1 MTYVSSRASLL
12 ALVAATLSS
21 LPSLASASPWT
32 LPQHELVV
40 SSDFTFSR
48 ATHEYLGDGTRQS
61 YALSGRFSS
70 STLTLSTRYGLTDR
84 LELELRPSF
93 KHVAYDADSVI
104 LDCVPGLLDC
114 DGMYDLEEA
123 RANIIDFD
131 STQTGP
137 ADLDGSVR
145 YNLHK
150 GHIVVTTEVG
160 VKIPMAYRKPEGTFD
175 DVSTLTVG
183 DDVTLGDGQ
192 IDVRAGL
199 LVGGFIPITRSFLRA
214 DAFYNHRFA
223 EPGDQVIASAKVGQF
238 FTDHVIAFTGVRWA
252 KTVTEGKSL
261 GTTFVDTDPDNNPA
275 ESYEYAKVEQRD
287 LFLDRDFTTV
297 ELGVIL
303 KKDRF
308 EFQLRLEEVI
318 DGKNYGDLSS
328 VSIGFVAALPDA
340 TRQREEAPQEEGEV
354 IEEVIIEEV
363 PVDENGNPI
372 EGSKTRTEDGVEIIE
387 EVIIEEVPVDEN
399 GNPIKK
405 EEAP

>member
-1 MTYVSSRASLL
+1 MTLLLSL
-12 ALVAATLSS
+12 S
-21 LPSLASASPWT
+21 PSLASASPWT

-40 SSDFTFSR
+40 SSDFTFST
-48 ATHEYLGDGTRQS
+48 ADSEYLDDGTLQS
-61 YALSGRFSS
+61 YSLDGRFLS
-70 STLTLSTRYGLTDR
+70 STLTLSTRYGLTDK

-93 KHVAYDADSVI
+93 KHVAYEADSVI

-123 RANIIDFD
+123 RSNIVEFD
-131 STQTGP
+131 STSTGP
-137 ADLDGSVR
+137 ADLDGSLR
-145 YNLHK
+145 YNFYR
-150 GHIVVTTEVG
+150 GHLVLTTEVG
-160 VKIPMAYRKPEGTFD
+160 VKIPMAYRKPAGTFD
-175 DVSTLTVG
+175 DVSTLSVG

-252 KTVTEGKSL
+252 KTVTQGESL

-275 ESYEYAKVEQRD
+275 ESFEFAKVEQRD

-297 ELGVIL
+297 EIGVIL
-303 KKDRF
+303 KMDRF
-308 EFQLRLEEVI
+308 EFQLRLEEVL
-318 DGKNYGDLSS
+318 DGRNYGDLSS
-328 VSIGFVAALPDA
+328 VSVGFVASLPDA
-340 TRQREEAPQEEGEV
+340 TRQQKEEPEQGGEV

-363 PVDENGNPI
+363 PVDENGKPI
-372 EGSKTRTEDGVEIIE
+372 EGATRTKTEDGVEVIE
-387 EVIIEEVPVDEN
+387 EVIIEEVPVDED
-399 GNPIKK
+399 GNPIE
-405 EEAP
+405 EEAPEE